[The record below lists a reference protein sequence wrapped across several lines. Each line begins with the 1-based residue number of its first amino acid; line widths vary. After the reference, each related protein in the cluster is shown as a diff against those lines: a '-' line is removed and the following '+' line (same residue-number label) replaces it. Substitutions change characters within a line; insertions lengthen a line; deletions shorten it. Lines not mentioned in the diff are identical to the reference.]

1 MRYFIVLPFL
11 LFTTIVMS
19 QVPEGRR
26 RAKDSL
32 RMVRESQG
40 LLVKSK
46 TDTVSGRRTARKAKA
61 KNDSVLEITIRD
73 YKIIS
78 FARDTTYLDTTL
90 TIQKEYKY
98 NYLRKDDFELMAFS
112 NIGQTYNKLG
122 SNFERNDFY
131 PHLGAKAKHYN
142 YSEIQDMD
150 YYNVAT
156 PMTDLLFKTT
166 LEEGQLLDAMLTFNT
181 SPRLNF
187 SIGYKG
193 HRSLGKYNFEQI
205 QSGNFKTTANYVSK
219 NRRYNLRAHIAAQD
233 IGSQENGGLTDKE
246 LQFESGDEDF
256 INRPRVDVRFNDAD
270 NKVLGKRYYLDHQY
284 KLVRKRKDSSNIEK
298 TALAIGHVFS
308 YETKYYQF
316 TQSASNDY
324 FGEAIL
330 SSINDKATLKTFYN
344 QFSASLYNSTLGSL
358 KASIN
363 LYNYDYF
370 FDSVLVTESG
380 KTIQNQLTGNEVAL
394 GGDYNKK
401 IGRFKI
407 QGTARYN
414 LSGELS
420 SSMFNGLVG
429 YKINEKNSLK
439 FSVHS
444 SSRMPN
450 FNFLLYQSEYLNYN
464 WQNTS
469 NFEKERVNSFQFTLD
484 SKFLGSVSAKYTN
497 LDSYTYFGVNPLVD
511 VEVELENA
519 NIKPLQSAESI
530 SYLKVKYNKE
540 FRLGKFALN
549 NTIMYQSVGQDE
561 NVLNVPQLVTRNT
574 IYFSSDVFKKAMFLQ
589 TGVTFK
595 YFTSYNMD
603 AYNPL
608 LGEFYVQNNEELGG
622 FPLLD
627 FFINARIKQTR
638 IFLKAEHFNS
648 SFSGY
653 NFYAAP
659 NYPYRDFVIR
669 FGLVWNFFS

>member
-1 MRYFIVLPFL
+1 MKYFFIIIFL
-11 LFTTIVMS
+11 FVGSIMVAQEDKSTKRLS
-19 QVPEGRR
+19 
-26 RAKDSL
+26 DSL
-32 RMVRESQG
+32 SRPQKPDSFKTKDKED
-40 LLVKSK
+40 LLEV
-46 TDTVSGRRTARKAKA
+46 
-61 KNDSVLEITIRD
+61 TIKD

-90 TIQKEYKY
+90 TVQKEYKY
-98 NYLRKDDFELMAFS
+98 NYLRRDDFELISFS

-122 SNFERNDFY
+122 ADFERNDFY
-131 PHLGAKAKHYN
+131 PHLGANAKHYN
-142 YSEIQDMD
+142 YFEIQDVD

-193 HRSLGKYNFEQI
+193 HRSLGKYNSDQI
-205 QSGNFKTTANYVSK
+205 QSGNFETTTNYVSK
-219 NRRYNLRAHIAAQD
+219 NGRYTLRAHIAAQD
-233 IGSQENGGLTDKE
+233 ILSQENGGLAEKE
-246 LQFESGDEDF
+246 LQFESGDPEFVD
-256 INRPRVDVRFNDAD
+256 RRRVDVRLDDAD
-270 NKVLGKRYYLDHQY
+270 NKILGKRYYLDHKY
-284 KLVRKRKDSSNIEK
+284 KLVRKRKDSSFIEK
-298 TALAIGHVFS
+298 TSLSIGHVFN
-308 YETKYYQF
+308 YETKYYQYQQA
-316 TQSASNDY
+316 TNNDY

-344 QFSASLYNSTLGSL
+344 QFSASFYNRTLGSL

-370 FDSVLVTESG
+370 FDSVFITTSG
-380 KTIQNQLTGNEVAL
+380 ETIQNQLAGNEIAL
-394 GGDYNKK
+394 GGDYKK
-401 IGRFKI
+401 QIGDFKI
-407 QGTARYN
+407 DGSFKYN

-420 SSMFNGLVG
+420 GSIIDANVQ
-429 YKINEKNSLK
+429 YDINVNNKVK

-444 SSRMPN
+444 SSRMPD

-464 WQNTS
+464 WQNTD
-469 NFEKERVNSFQFTLD
+469 NFEKERINSFQFILD
-484 SKFLGSVSAKYTN
+484 SKALGSVSAKYTN
-497 LDSYTYFGVNPLVD
+497 LDNYTYFGLNPLVD
-511 VEVELENA
+511 IAEGLENA
-519 NIKPLQSAESI
+519 NIKPLQNGESI
-530 SYLKVKYNKE
+530 SYLKVKYAKE

-549 NTIMYQSVGQDE
+549 NTVMYQSVSQDE
-561 NVLNVPQLVTRNT
+561 QVFNVPQLVTRNT
-574 IYFSSDVFKKAMFLQ
+574 VYFSSDVFKKAMFLQ
-589 TGVTFK
+589 TGITFK

-608 LGEFYVQNNEELGG
+608 LGEFYVQNTEELGG

-659 NYPYRDFVIR
+659 SYPYRDFVIR